1 MKPRYGRTAVIGIL
15 IGAGLLVFQHYF
27 GVTAGRFALG
37 AFMATVI
44 LPTLIRPSR
53 D

>member
-1 MKPRYGRTAVIGIL
+1 VKPRYGRTAVIGIL

-27 GVTAGRFALG
+27 GVAAGRFAFG
-37 AFMATVI
+37 AFMTAAV
-44 LPTLIRPSR
+44 LPALIRPSQ